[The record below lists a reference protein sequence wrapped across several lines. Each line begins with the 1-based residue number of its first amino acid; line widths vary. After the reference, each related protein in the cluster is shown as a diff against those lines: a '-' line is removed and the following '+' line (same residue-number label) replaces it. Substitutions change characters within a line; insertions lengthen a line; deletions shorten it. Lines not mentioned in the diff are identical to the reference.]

1 MRRRVIG
8 TFIFVAV
15 ILTLTAF
22 ILAFRHIDLPGEG
35 LDRNGTGPLGLTL
48 GLDLKGGSH
57 LIYRAEEGT
66 NPSSDQMEG
75 VLKVIERR
83 VNAMGTSE
91 PIVQRMGDERIVVQ
105 LPGVEDIEAAK
116 KLIGQTA
123 QLVFKERECL
133 VSISELL
140 DDSTACDPE
149 DSHLDKD
156 LGLTGEQLVRATA
169 GTDPT
174 TNEPLVSLQFNSDGT
189 DIFAKLTT
197 RIVGDDTRRI
207 AIFLDE
213 RELLAPVVSS
223 PILNGVGQISGSF
236 SLQEVRDLAIQL
248 ESGRLPVPLTLDR
261 ESTVDALLGADSLR
275 KSVKAGALG
284 LAMVLLFMVVY
295 YRMAGVVAAVA
306 LLFYAVVTLATFKMW
321 PVTLTLSGIAG
332 FILSIGIAVDANIL
346 IFERMKEELRTG
358 RSLSSAME
366 TGFHRAWSSIRDS
379 NVSTFIIC
387 GILYWFGSR
396 LGAPLVQSFSAT
408 LFIGVAVSM
417 FTALTVSRNLLQLLV
432 IIGLGKKIEL
442 YTPEA
447 RRRPLEIAGGER

>member
-1 MRRRVIG
+1 LRRRIIRTFVIVG
-8 TFIFVAV
+8 LV
-15 ILTLTAF
+15 LTLAAL
-22 ILAFRHIDLPGEG
+22 ILSFKEINLPGSW
-35 LDRNGTGPLGLTL
+35 LDRDATGPLGLTL

-57 LIYRAEEGT
+57 LIYRAEDGVDPTAE
-66 NPSSDQMEG
+66 QMEG

-91 PIVQRMGDERIVVQ
+91 PIVQLMGAERIVVQ
-105 LPGVEDIEAAK
+105 LPGIQDVESAK
-116 KLIGQTA
+116 KLIGRTA

-133 VSISELL
+133 VESEELL
-140 DDSTACDPE
+140 MNSKACDPK
-149 DSHLDKD
+149 DKHIDKD
-156 LGLTGEQLVRATA
+156 IGLTGEQLVRSSP
-169 GTDPT
+169 GTDP
-174 TNEPLVSLQFNSDGT
+174 NSGQPIVSLQFNSEGT
-189 DIFAKLTT
+189 DIFAKLTS

-207 AIFLDE
+207 AMFLDDE
-213 RELLAPVVSS
+213 ELLAPVVSS
-223 PILNGVGQISGSF
+223 PILNGVGQISGRF
-236 SLQEVRDLAIQL
+236 TLQEVRDLSIQL

-261 ESTVDALLGADSLR
+261 ENTVDALLGADSLR

-295 YRMAGVVAAVA
+295 YRIPGVIAAIA
-306 LLFYAVVTLATFKMW
+306 LLVYAVVTLAIFKMW

-366 TGFHRAWSSIRDS
+366 TGFQRAWSSIRDS

-387 GILYWFGSR
+387 VILYWFGSR
-396 LGAPLVQSFSAT
+396 LGAPLVQSFAAT

-432 IIGLGKKIEL
+432 VIGLGRATGL
-442 YTPEA
+442 YSPES
-447 RRRPLEIAGGER
+447 RKQQTSVIGGRH